1 MFPQWLRYL
10 VIAVSAMS
18 LTCVRA
24 LGSSPAE
31 GRLLRLVPA
40 NAAIVAGIEDP
51 HHGDQSGRLLI
62 VTHNN
67 NVDLDDWIALVG
79 VDGRQEVD
87 RLIEVAMP
95 SPLGDLA
102 EHLLLARGS
111 FEGGRILNQAERN
124 GGVRSEYRGVRIV
137 ALKPFQREEKEMTDT
152 RWLTVLGDNTAIFG
166 TPVMVMRALDRYLS
180 SSVADAALVKQLM
193 TLRPDVNCWS
203 ILAMP
208 GAVLARHLRAG
219 VVDVS
224 SDTLLRGVSNVTV
237 GVHYGSGIHG
247 SGERVDFAIGTNG
260 PEAATALA
268 AAMDGWSHLMPI
280 ADTLWARSS
289 SVSVKQNEVR
299 GSVRVKGKEF
309 DGWLAAVYARLSAD
323 RGLGGENV
331 ARVGAAR

>member
-10 VIAVSAMS
+10 VIAVSAVS

-31 GRLLRLVPA
+31 DRLLWLVPA
-40 NAAIVAGIEDP
+40 NAAIVAGIQDP

-62 VTHNN
+62 VTNNN
-67 NVDLDDWIALVG
+67 NVDVNDWISLAG

-87 RLIEVAMP
+87 RLIAVAMA
-95 SPLGDLA
+95 SPRGDLA

-124 GGVRSEYRGVRIV
+124 GGGRREYRGVRIV
-137 ALKPFQREEKEMTDT
+137 EVEPFQREEKEMTDT
-152 RWLTVLGDNTAIFG
+152 RWLTVLDDNTAIFG
-166 TPVMVMRALDRYLS
+166 TPTIVKSALDRYLS

-219 VVDVS
+219 VVDE
-224 SDTLLRGVSNVTV
+224 TGAMLLRRISNVAV
-237 GVHYGSGIHG
+237 GMHYGSK
-247 SGERVDFAIGTNG
+247 ERVDFSIGMNS

-268 AAMDGWSHLMPI
+268 AAMDGRSHLLPI
-280 ADTLWARSS
+280 ADTLRARLAP
-289 SVSVKQNEVR
+289 VSVEQNEVR
-299 GSVRVKGKEF
+299 GSVRVKEEEF
-309 DGWLAAVYARLSAD
+309 GSWLAAVYAWLSLD

-331 ARVGAAR
+331 ARVGAVR